1 MQYKTAYDMIDT
13 RIKRNEELLKYF
25 DLKNKLIKLMMVL
38 MYRTLKNNDEC
49 IEIVKKVNTLEKN
62 QLYEYDINREQTTQ
76 SLIKQV
82 NILNSES
89 HCDDSEVDELK
100 SKIFD
105 SSNSIKT
112 FNNALLKLDISTV
125 KGLKVRLIKE
135 HDRFRCI

>member
-1 MQYKTAYDMIDT
+1 
-13 RIKRNEELLKYF
+13 
-25 DLKNKLIKLMMVL
+25 MMVL

-82 NILNSES
+82 NVLNSKS

-100 SKIFD
+100 SKIDD

-135 HDRFRCI
+135 HDRFRCV